1 MINKELKEMLF
12 IINKG
17 LVLFYEFKEK
27 EKTNNLSY
35 DDEKLLMSYVVFEFI
50 LKEWSEL
57 NPKYKKILKELNIK
71 LK

>member
-35 DDEKLLMSYVVFEFI
+35 DDEKLLTSYVVFEFI